1 MGNGDTRYRRKR
13 YYQRNLQKSRTE
25 AARII
30 TLALRFLVYG
40 KNAAGQGEE
49 IRASDRS
56 KTA

>member
-13 YYQRNLQKSRTE
+13 YYQKNLQKSRTE

-49 IRASDRS
+49 VRASDRS
-56 KTA
+56 